1 MLLDKGHKLL
11 RLKSSL
17 RRHITIAE
25 QGKSSIC
32 TFATSEEY
40 DSLTTRGSTGKAE
53 EFNMEIDTPTQLP
66 MFNSAHT
73 EQKLMPR
80 AAPPTGILSMDDFMK
95 QNQDEHQAQRE
106 ARYATAG
113 PPTRKPK
120 TSENA
125 TPLTPVAVG
134 ARSSKHTILLHEKY
148 QALGIPQP
156 LFTYEGSSSSS
167 WAARVSF
174 PGLENVEELQGL
186 SGDKG
191 CNSKQEAKEAL
202 SEKAL
207 AVLEEMERQGR
218 VKKVEKNRKKSV
230 GGQLE
235 QQQSLGEKEPV
246 ENYVGKLLEYQ
257 RATSGPQPTYNDY
270 QSGTQ
275 FACLLT
281 LEGHPHPFGTLT
293 SLFSSK
299 KAARQDAAR
308 HAVEHFKALGT
319 WPQDTPIGGIKKKKK
334 AQQPF
339 PPPSSSSS
347 PPSSSSVLSPIQPP
361 FPNQT
366 PTVIAIGT
374 GTTSFAQRVA
384 TLAATLALPTPE
396 WKYVSHPSDPN
407 FHSVACFFRGAGP
420 HEGPIGEVRNVF
432 GKKKAKEECAR
443 LTLEYLLDVR
453 EKRRAYGARMMAG
466 VESGESEDEFVDAEE
481 GSLI

>member
-1 MLLDKGHKLL
+1 MEV
-11 RLKSSL
+11 RVSV
-17 RRHITIAE
+17 TFE
-25 QGKSSIC
+25 PEVEYESI
-32 TFATSEEY
+32 
-40 DSLTTRGSTGKAE
+40 TTRGSTGKAE
-53 EFNMEIDTPTQLP
+53 ESNMEIDTPTRLP
-66 MFNSAHT
+66 VFNSAHT
-73 EQKLMPR
+73 EQDPMAR
-80 AAPPTGILSMDDFMK
+80 AAPPTGILSMEDFMK
-95 QNQDEHQAQRE
+95 QNQDEYQAQRE
-106 ARYATAG
+106 ARYSTVSPPAKKAT
-113 PPTRKPK
+113 

-125 TPLTPVAVG
+125 SPFTLVAVG

-148 QALGIPQP
+148 QALGIQQP

-167 WAARVSF
+167 WAASVSF

-186 SGDKG
+186 SGDKR

-218 VKKVEKNRKKSV
+218 VKKAEKNRKKSV

-235 QQQSLGEKEPV
+235 QQQRLTEREPV
-246 ENYVGKLLEYQ
+246 ENYIGKLLEYQ
-257 RATSGPQPTYNDY
+257 RSTSGPQPTYTDY
-270 QSGTQ
+270 QSGTH

-319 WPQDTPIGGIKKKKK
+319 WPQDTPIGGIKKKK
-334 AQQPF
+334 QPK
-339 PPPSSSSS
+339 PAS
-347 PPSSSSVLSPIQPP
+347 PPFSVLSPVQPP
-361 FPNQT
+361 NPNQSPT
-366 PTVIAIGT
+366 PLGSGT
-374 GTTSFAQRVA
+374 SSFAQRVA

-396 WKYVSHPSDPN
+396 WKYTAHPSDPT
-407 FHSVACFFRGAGP
+407 FHSVACFFRDAGP

-432 GKKKAKEECAR
+432 GKKRAKEECAR
-443 LTLEYLLDVR
+443 LTLDYLLDVR

-466 VESGESEDEFVDAEE
+466 VRGGEGVVGAVEGPRVESVEGSEDEFVDAEE

>member
-1 MLLDKGHKLL
+1 M
-11 RLKSSL
+11 
-17 RRHITIAE
+17 A
-25 QGKSSIC
+25 
-32 TFATSEEY
+32 
-40 DSLTTRGSTGKAE
+40 
-53 EFNMEIDTPTQLP
+53 
-66 MFNSAHT
+66 
-73 EQKLMPR
+73 R
-80 AAPPTGILSMDDFMK
+80 AAPPSGILSMDDFMK

-106 ARYATAG
+106 ARYATTV
-113 PPTRKPK
+113 PPAKK
-120 TSENA
+120 AKSSENA

-148 QALGIPQP
+148 QALGIQQP

-174 PGLENVEELQGL
+174 PGLEDVEELQGL

-191 CNSKQEAKEAL
+191 FNSKQEAKEAL
-202 SEKAL
+202 SEKAF

-218 VKKVEKNRKKSV
+218 VKKAGKTRKKSV

-235 QQQSLGEKEPV
+235 EQQNLTEREPV

-257 RATSGPQPTYNDY
+257 RSISGPQPTYTDY

-281 LEGHPHPFGTLT
+281 FEGHPKPFGTLT

-319 WPQDTPIGGIKKKKK
+319 WPQDTPIGGIKKKKASK
-334 AQQPF
+334 ASL
-339 PPPSSSSS
+339 PSPS
-347 PPSSSSVLSPIQPP
+347 PPSSSFSSSLLSSIQPP
-361 FPNQT
+361 T
-366 PTVIAIGT
+366 PSQSTSDSTVG
-374 GTTSFAQRVA
+374 TSFAQRVA

-396 WKYVSHPSDPN
+396 WKYVPHPSDPA
-407 FHSVACFFRGAGP
+407 FHSVACFFRDAGP

-453 EKRRAYGARMMAG
+453 DMRRAYGARMMAG
-466 VESGESEDEFVDAEE
+466 VVGGEGVVGGVEGRRVESGGEGSEDEFVDAEE
-481 GSLI
+481 GGLI